1 MRVLISCQFG
11 KYTAKSLDTNMPSRP
26 NANALR
32 SVVIIHT
39 LPDVCTR
46 RVGRCDSA
54 GATLSRHLV
63 AAGGASGIL
72 MYGGQRREMALESG
86 QKVDDRYRIEELLA
100 QGGMGAVYRAWD
112 TRLSRDIALK
122 EMIPQP
128 GLDEEMLAQLRLQ
141 FQHEAQVLADLV
153 HPNLV
158 RVTDY
163 FSWDDKEYL
172 VMDFVEGEGLAH
184 RIEEQGPQPESEVLH
199 WASML
204 LDALAYCHKQGIIH
218 RDIKPQNII
227 ITPEGEAVL
236 VDFGLVKLWNA
247 NDPRT
252 KTVMRGA
259 GTPQYAPPE
268 QYDAGMGHTDPRSDV
283 YALGA
288 TLYHALTGHVPPT
301 ATQRM
306 ANPSSFVPPHQ
317 IPVALEPNV
326 EGAILKAM
334 AVAMDQRFQSAEEM
348 AVELRLPTRRLRPRP
363 RPPAPGQT
371 QVMAADEIPTP
382 RKKSRVGI
390 WLGIGA
396 AAVVCVGLSIV
407 GILSVINN
415 GEGGDVNPTEV
426 VISTEE
432 PTAQSSVVVTTPP
445 DPTNPPP
452 PPPTTAPP
460 VVTGRVFLQDDF
472 SDPGSGWEIGD
483 YEEGSVGYGAGYY
496 FVSSI
501 LDGQTMWGV
510 ASQEFSD
517 LTIEVDA
524 TQFVAP
530 ANNNNGYGVK
540 CRVQPGGTGGDG
552 YAFLVSGDGFYT
564 IQVIVDGSYEPLIEW
579 TASSAVNQGYSTNRL
594 RVVCD
599 GTQLLFFANDEL
611 LGEVTDSTY
620 SSGDISLMAVTLE
633 AETTEVHFDN
643 LMVAGPGAAAAGPI
657 LYQDDFGDPSS
668 GWEVQDYGDTG
679 VAEYGAGYYR
689 MVGAMDGIMVW
700 TVGFQNFA
708 DLIMEVDTTQISAA
722 PNNNNGYGMM
732 CRLQPG
738 TSGDGYA
745 FLISGD
751 GYYSIQLITKGD
763 YEPLVEWA
771 TSPVVNQGNSA
782 NHLRVICDGTY
793 LALIV
798 NGELLAETNDAS
810 YTEGDIAFVTGTLE
824 PEPTEVHFDNL
835 VVYRAL
841 R

>member
-1 MRVLISCQFG
+1 
-11 KYTAKSLDTNMPSRP
+11 
-26 NANALR
+26 
-32 SVVIIHT
+32 
-39 LPDVCTR
+39 
-46 RVGRCDSA
+46 
-54 GATLSRHLV
+54 
-63 AAGGASGIL
+63 
-72 MYGGQRREMALESG
+72 MALESG
-86 QKVDDRYRIEELLA
+86 QKVDNRYRIEELLA

-128 GLDEEMLAQLRLQ
+128 GLDEEMLSQLRQQ
-141 FQHEAQVLADLV
+141 FQHEAQVLATLV

-163 FSWDDKEYL
+163 FSWDGNEYL

-204 LDALAYCHKQGIIH
+204 LDALTYCHKQGIIH
-218 RDIKPQNII
+218 RDVKPQNII

-247 NDPRT
+247 NDPKT

-288 TLYHALTGHVPPT
+288 TLYHALTGFVPPT

-306 ANPSSFVPPHQ
+306 ANPSSFVPPHR
-317 IPVALEPNV
+317 IPVTLDPSV

-348 AVELRLPTRRLRPRP
+348 AIELRLPTRQLRPRP

-371 QVMAADEIPTP
+371 QVMAADEIPTQ
-382 RKKSRVGI
+382 RKSKVGM

-396 AAVVCVGLSIV
+396 AVVVCGVLAIAGVISI
-407 GILSVINN
+407 INN
-415 GEGGDVNPTEV
+415 RDGEDVTPTEM
-426 VISTEE
+426 VISTESP
-432 PTAQSSVVVTTPP
+432 PTTQPAVDITTPP
-445 DPTNPPP
+445 EPTNPPP
-452 PPPTTAPP
+452 PPPTAVVPPTTAPSFT
-460 VVTGRVFLQDDF
+460 TGQVFLEEDF

-483 YEEGSVGYGAGYY
+483 YDQGSVGYGAGFY
-496 FVSSI
+496 FVSSTV
-501 LDGQTMWGV
+501 DGQTMWGV
-510 ASQEFSD
+510 ANQSYSD
-517 LTIEVDA
+517 LAIEVDA
-524 TQFVAP
+524 TQFTAP
-530 ANNNNGYGVK
+530 ANDNNGYGVK

-552 YAFLVSGDGFYT
+552 YAFLVSGDGFFT
-564 IQVIVDGSYEPLIEW
+564 IQVIVDGDYEPLIEW
-579 TASSAVNQGYSTNRL
+579 TASSAVNQGYATNRL

-599 GTQLLFFANDEL
+599 GTRLAFYTNGEF
-611 LGEVTDSTY
+611 LGEVVDSTY
-620 SSGDISLMAVTLE
+620 PSGDISLMAVTLE
-633 AETTEVHFDN
+633 EEATEVHFDN
-643 LMVAGPGAAAAGPI
+643 LVVSGPGAAAAGPI
-657 LYQDDFGDPSS
+657 LYQNDFSDPNS
-668 GWEVQDYGDTG
+668 GWETQDYGETG
-679 VAEYGAGYYR
+679 LAEYGAGYFR

-700 TVGFQNFA
+700 TVGYQDFA
-708 DLIMEVDTTQISAA
+708 DLIMEVDTTQVAA
-722 PNNNNGYGMM
+722 PPNDNNGYGLM

-738 TSGDGYA
+738 ASGDGYA

-771 TSPVVNQGNSA
+771 TSPIVNQGNST
-782 NHLRVICDGTY
+782 NHIRVICDGTY

-798 NGELLAETNDAS
+798 NGELLAEANDAT
-810 YTEGDIAFVTGTLE
+810 YTGGDIAFVTGTLE
-824 PEPTEVHFDNL
+824 PESTEIHYDNL
-835 VVYRAL
+835 VVYGTL
-841 R
+841 P